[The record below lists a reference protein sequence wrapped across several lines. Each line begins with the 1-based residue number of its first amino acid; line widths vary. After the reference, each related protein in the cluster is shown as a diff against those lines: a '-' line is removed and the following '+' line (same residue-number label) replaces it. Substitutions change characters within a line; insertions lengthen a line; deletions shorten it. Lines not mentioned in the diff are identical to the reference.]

1 MPIKKCT
8 KHAENNTITTRM
20 CTQNIKTLRGE
31 NTGNITGVNGKTFGW
46 CRSISLLRKKL
57 GV

>member
-1 MPIKKCT
+1 MYKACRKQ
-8 KHAENNTITTRM
+8 HYNYENVYAKYKDIE
-20 CTQNIKTLRGE
+20 GE